1 MDIFGEENMLD
12 TTDQAVVD
20 KGWPVLWIISAGM
33 FGAVVVYAV
42 ISYLMAGMPFIP
54 VSNVPV
60 ETIRYILILLAA
72 VILVLAYFLRKTML
86 SARSAKSSPP
96 AGAVPSFFGQYMMA
110 VIISD
115 AISEAIAIL
124 GLILLFLGEGLPIV
138 YVFMAVS
145 ALSMF
150 FFRPDRDEL
159 EEFVN
164 RTKTGLTAID

>member
-1 MDIFGEENMLD
+1 MLD
-12 TTDQAVVD
+12 ATEQAIVD
-20 KGWPVLWIISAGM
+20 KGWPVIWIISAAM
-33 FGAVVVYAV
+33 FGAVVVYTV

-54 VSNVPV
+54 AFSVPL
-60 ETIRYILILLAA
+60 ETARYIFILLTAGA
-72 VILVLAYFLRKTML
+72 LALAFFLRKTML
-86 SARSAKSSPP
+86 SGRSAKSSVH
-96 AGAVPSFFGQYMMA
+96 AEAVPSFFGRYAVA
-110 VIISD
+110 VIISF
-115 AISEAIAIL
+115 AISEAIAIF

-164 RTKTGLTAID
+164 KTKSGLTAIG